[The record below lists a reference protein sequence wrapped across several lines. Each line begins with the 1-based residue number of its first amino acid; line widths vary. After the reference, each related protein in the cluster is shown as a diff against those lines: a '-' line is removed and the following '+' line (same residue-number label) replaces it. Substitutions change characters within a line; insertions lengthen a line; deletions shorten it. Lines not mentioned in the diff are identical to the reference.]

1 MDTPQP
7 QNNHLIFDRELIARR
22 RSRAQ
27 NQGELSFLLTRCAED
42 AVERLLDINRDF
54 KRALIIGDA
63 RASRMI
69 IDALPE
75 GKIAQVEYADHL
87 PEDQNGV
94 RAIDEER
101 LPYGAPE
108 FDLIINL
115 LTLHHCNDLPG
126 ALAQLRR
133 ALHPDGVFIASIFGG
148 QTLTQLRGALY
159 AAETEI
165 YGGITPRVAPFA
177 DYSQAAALLQRT
189 GFALPVVD
197 SDRVMVNYQNPMRLL
212 SDLRDLGETNALTQR
227 SRKPISKRFLMAL
240 MAQYGQL
247 ADDDRNHP
255 ATFEILWLTGWA
267 PHESQQKPLK
277 PGSAKTRLADAL
289 GVKEQ
294 KL

>member
-1 MDTPQP
+1 METAQH

-22 RSRAQ
+22 RQRAQ
-27 NQGELSFLLTRCAED
+27 NQGELSFLLTRCAQD

-75 GKIAQVEYADHL
+75 GKVAHVEYADHL
-87 PEDQNGV
+87 PEDTPHA

-101 LPYGAPE
+101 LPYDAPQ
-108 FDLIINL
+108 FDLIISL

-126 ALAQLRR
+126 ALMQLRG
-133 ALHPDGVFIASIFGG
+133 ALVPDGVFIASIFGG
-148 QTLTQLRGALY
+148 ESLTQLRGALY
-159 AAETEI
+159 AAETDI

-197 SDRVMVNYQNPMRLL
+197 SDRVMVNYKNPMRLL
-212 SDLRDLGETNALTQR
+212 SDLRELGETNALMQR
-227 SRKPISKRFLMAL
+227 SRKPISKRFLIAL
-240 MAQYGQL
+240 MRRYAEL
-247 ADDDRNHP
+247 ASEDGTHP
-255 ATFEILWLTGWA
+255 ATFEMLWLTGWA

-289 GVKEQ
+289 GVKER
-294 KL
+294 KF